1 MSDCPSTHSINIFT
15 TFEPDLKTQ
24 ILLNF
29 LPHSNL
35 LNGHL
40 EWALFFFCA
49 LLIGMSKTGIQGIG
63 ALTVPLLAI
72 LFGAKSST
80 GILLPILCF
89 ADLIAIIYYR
99 RDFKL
104 KYILPLLPWSI
115 TGLLIALL
123 VDHGIPPSQFRR
135 LMAFCIFLG
144 LAVLFWSE
152 RKGKTEDITGR
163 AWYSPLFGT
172 VMGFATMIG
181 NAAGPIMSVYL
192 LSTKLPKYVF
202 ISTGAWFVMIVN
214 LIKVPLQVFVWD
226 NINME
231 VLMLDLT
238 TVPFLL
244 IGAWM
249 GVKLV
254 KVLPEAKF
262 RAVTIALTIVATA
275 MLLY

>member
-1 MSDCPSTHSINIFT
+1 
-15 TFEPDLKTQ
+15 
-24 ILLNF
+24 
-29 LPHSNL
+29 
-35 LNGHL
+35 
-40 EWALFFFCA
+40 
-49 LLIGMSKTGIQGIG
+49 MSKTGIQGIG

-72 LFGAKSST
+72 LFGAKNST

-89 ADLIAIIYYR
+89 ADLIAIVYYR

-115 TGLLIALL
+115 AGLVIALV
-123 VDHGIPPSQFRR
+123 VDHGIPPSQFKR

-144 LAVLFWSE
+144 LAVLIWSE
-152 RKGKTEDITGR
+152 SKGGKAADITTH

-214 LIKVPLQVFVWD
+214 LLKVPLQVFVWD
-226 NINME
+226 NIDME
-231 VLMLDLT
+231 VLLLDLT
-238 TVPFLL
+238 TIPFLA

-249 GVKLV
+249 GIKLV
-254 KVLPEAKF
+254 KVLPESQF
-262 RAVTIALTIVATA
+262 RKVTIALTIVATA
-275 MLLY
+275 MLLF